1 MHLTSLDGLA
11 GSRAE
16 KSSTI
21 LVSFWIPVIFCYCVM
36 NNMHLYSVVQLPAV
50 VPVFLAR
57 VFILCVCVLYCVLL
71 CECFRWPSVKQSSRV
86 APLLACIAVL

>member
-21 LVSFWIPVIFCYCVM
+21 LVSFWISVIFCYCVTNIM
-36 NNMHLYSVVQLPAV
+36 QLYAVVQLPAV
-50 VPVFLAR
+50 VP
-57 VFILCVCVLYCVLL
+57 IL
-71 CECFRWPSVKQSSRV
+71 P
-86 APLLACIAVL
+86 